1 MTSPLVDPPIPYG
14 MASFARIRREGWLYV
29 DKTRYIRTLEQHPY
43 AFLIRPRRFGKS
55 LWLAVLECYYDR
67 NTADQ
72 FDALFGGTDIAAE
85 PTLERNNHVILRFD
99 FSALDQTLATL
110 QERFERYCG
119 QRIRV
124 AMERNMDLFPAPVR
138 ERILGL
144 PDANAK
150 LEALFAFA
158 SESDIRVYVLI
169 DEYDNFANNVLAH
182 HGEAAYEDF
191 THGEGFYRSF
201 FAALKAGTGGGAGL
215 DRLFMAGVSPI
226 TLDDVTSGFNIGT
239 NISLSA
245 RFHDLLGFTEDEVS
259 RLLTQYRE
267 GGSFKGD
274 VNETLEVM
282 REWYDGYRFCVD
294 ASETLFNTDM
304 VLYYLQEAVLEGRPP
319 RRLIDDNVRID
330 YGKLRH
336 LLVVNER
343 LNGNFD
349 MLGQLASDEEM
360 SLNLRSTFPLAE
372 LEQPDSFGSLLHYF
386 GLVSIRGEQGMQT
399 VVGIPN
405 QTVRQ
410 LLYGYLREGLRDVG
424 AFSVNLH
431 RLTGLGQDMVLRG
444 DWRPFFEFLRDAIA
458 EQTGIRDYISG
469 EKVIQGFLAAYL
481 SATESFLLRS
491 EAELAKGYADL
502 LLEPFPDRQG
512 GLRHGY
518 VIELKYLKRGTTGD
532 GEALERLVANLVEQA
547 KTQLTRY
554 LADSKLGLGKDRVRF
569 TGIALVF
576 HGWDLVASESVAPGN

>member
-1 MTSPLVDPPIPYG
+1 MTVPPAHPPIPYG
-14 MASFARIRREGWLYV
+14 MSDFSTIRREGYLYV
-29 DKTRYIRTLEQHPY
+29 DKTRFIRTLEQHRY

-55 LWLAVLECYYDR
+55 LWLSVLEHYYDR
-67 NTADQ
+67 RFREQ
-72 FDALFGGTDIAAE
+72 FDELFGGTEIAAA
-85 PTLERNNHVILRFD
+85 PTPERNSHVVLRFD
-99 FSALDQTLATL
+99 FSALDQALATL
-110 QERFERYCG
+110 PERFEEYCEQCIG
-119 QRIRV
+119 D
-124 AMERNMDLFPAPVR
+124 ALDRNADMFPPLVR
-138 ERILGL
+138 EGILGR
-144 PDANAK
+144 PGTNAK
-150 LEALFAFA
+150 LGALFAFA
-158 SESDIRVYVLI
+158 AESDIHIYVLI

-182 HGEAAYEDF
+182 HGDAAYEDF

-201 FAALKAGTGGGAGL
+201 FAALKAGTGSGGLG
-215 DRLFMAGVSPI
+215 RLFMTGVSPI

-245 RFHDLLGFTEDEVS
+245 RFHDVLGFTEDEVS
-259 RLLTQYRE
+259 RLLMMYHE
-267 GGSFKGD
+267 NSALEGD
-274 VNETLEVM
+274 VSETLDVM

-294 ASETLFNTDM
+294 ALATLFNTDM

-319 RRLIDDNVRID
+319 RQLIDDNVRID

-336 LLVVNER
+336 LLVVNQR

-360 SLNLRSTFPLAE
+360 SLNLRSTFPLAV

-410 LLYGYLREGLRDVG
+410 LLYGYLRDGLRDVG

-444 DWRPFFEFLRDAIA
+444 DWRPFFESLRDAIA

-491 EAELAKGYADL
+491 EAELGKGYADL
-502 LLEPFPDRQG
+502 LLEPLPDRQG

-518 VIELKYLKRGTTGD
+518 VIELRYLKRGTTGD
-532 GEALERLVANLVEQA
+532 GEALQELVANLVEQA

-576 HGWDLVASESVAPGN
+576 HGWELVASESVAPGN